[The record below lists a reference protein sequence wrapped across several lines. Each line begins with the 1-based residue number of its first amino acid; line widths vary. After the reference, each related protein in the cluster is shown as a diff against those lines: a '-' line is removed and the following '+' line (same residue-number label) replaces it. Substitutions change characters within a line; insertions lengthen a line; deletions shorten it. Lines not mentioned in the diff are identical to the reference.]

1 MTRILLYGRES
12 MFNNL
17 KLGTKITLIT
27 TAVVFVVM
35 SCLVF
40 IVSFQVQSILQ
51 AESHKLLQNTSTR
64 AINRLDYIPTQF
76 YCVGNGTACC
86 GF

>member
-51 AESHKLLQNTSTR
+51 AESHKLLTK
-64 AINRLDYIPTQF
+64 
-76 YCVGNGTACC
+76 C
-86 GF
+86 